1 MNPEIAVALISFAG
15 SSVGVLAGVF
25 GANKLTDFRL
35 KALESKVNEI
45 DTKIDH
51 MADFNTEL
59 ALIKQRINNIE
70 RGE

>member
-1 MNPEIAVALISFAG
+1 MNPDVAVALVSFAG
-15 SSVGVLAGVF
+15 SSLGVLAGVF

-51 MADFNTEL
+51 MSDFNTEL
-59 ALIKQRINNIE
+59 ALIRQRMDRIE
-70 RGE
+70 QR

>member
-1 MNPEIAVALISFAG
+1 MDPDYINGLISCIG
-15 SSVGVLAGVF
+15 SGVGVLAGVF

-45 DTKIDH
+45 DAKIDH
-51 MADFNTEL
+51 MADFSTEL
-59 ALIKQRINNIE
+59 ALIKQRLDQLE